1 MITTKKV
8 LYSRANKEGKYPLA
22 IRITKDRKYSL
33 VFIGQAIDKNQWNS
47 KERKVKKNH
56 PNAARLNALLEK
68 KISEINKAH
77 LTSALEDQ
85 DASAGEIHKR
95 MVSKNPSG
103 SFAIEAQKYLDNLKG
118 EGKYKQYTADLT
130 RVNRF
135 IEFVDGKDITF
146 EKITVSLLKQFRAYL
161 KGKYNV
167 GERTVINTLIII
179 RTIYNQAIKSG
190 LVEKK
195 HYPFGKDKIPIRF
208 PDSVKLGLSMEEIE
222 QLIAVDLTDYPKIH
236 HARNVWLVSFYFAG
250 MRVGDVLLLRWSDI
264 QNGRLHYQMSKNTKA
279 DSIKVPEQA
288 LEILDEYRPEQSAS
302 NDLIFPELKI
312 VDDFT
317 DRWLVERKT
326 SYATKTLNKYL
337 KRLEQMAGLTKKL
350 RMHIARH
357 SFGNISGDRI
367 PIQMLQKLYRHS
379 NITTTINYQK
389 TFIYKDADDAL
400 DAVLNTK
407 RIESKSQE

>member
-8 LYSRANKEGKYPLA
+8 LHSRANKEGKFPLA

-33 VFIGQAIDKNQWNS
+33 VFIGQAIDKNQWNA

-56 PNAARLNALLEK
+56 PNAARLNAILEK
-68 KISEINKAH
+68 KLADINKAH
-77 LTSALEDQ
+77 LTTSLEDKES
-85 DASAGEIHKR
+85 SAGEIHKLI
-95 MVSKNPSG
+95 VSKNPSG
-103 SFAIEAQKYLDNLKG
+103 SFAAEGQKYLDNLKG
-118 EGKYKQYTADLT
+118 EGKYKQFTADRT

-135 IEFVDGKDITF
+135 LEFVGGDITF

-167 GERTVINTLIII
+167 GERTVVNTLIII
-179 RTIYNQAIKSG
+179 RTIYNQGVKSG
-190 LVEKK
+190 LVDKK
-195 HYPFGKDKIPIRF
+195 HYPFGKDKMPIRF

-222 QLIAVDLTDYPKIH
+222 QVIDLDLTGHPKIH
-236 HARNVWLVSFYFAG
+236 HARNVWLISFYFAG
-250 MRVGDVLLLRWSDI
+250 MRVGDLLKLRWSDI
-264 QNGRLHYQMSKNTKA
+264 QNGRLHYQMGKNTKA
-279 DSIKVPEQA
+279 DSIKVPDQA
-288 LEILDEYRPEQSAS
+288 LEILEEYKSDQRFSE
-302 NDLIFPELKI
+302 DLIFPELKMI
-312 VDDFT
+312 EDFSN
-317 DRWLVERKT
+317 RWLVERKT

-337 KRLEQMAGLTKKL
+337 KKLEEMAGLNKKL

-400 DAVLNTK
+400 DAVLNSK
-407 RIESKSQE
+407 SAESKNNQ